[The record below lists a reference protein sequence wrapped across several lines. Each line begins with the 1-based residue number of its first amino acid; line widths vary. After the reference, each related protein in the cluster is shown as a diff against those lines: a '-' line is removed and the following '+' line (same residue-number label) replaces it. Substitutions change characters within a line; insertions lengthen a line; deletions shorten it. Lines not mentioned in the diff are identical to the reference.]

1 MKDKRLGQELWLEW
15 IGSGYFL
22 TKPDPIVY
30 YTIDHIDIE
39 NELVR
44 KALASAL
51 QRDGVYDSLNEAF
64 KAIDTGIVCSGWA
77 GVLEDEIDLVICTE
91 LGETEY
97 GDIVEDIQ
105 PVTLV
110 EIDK

>member
-22 TKPDPIVY
+22 NKPDPIVY
-30 YTIDHIDIE
+30 YTVDHIDIE

-51 QRDGVYDSLNEAF
+51 QRDGVYDSLSEAF
-64 KAIDTGIVCSGWA
+64 KAIDAGIVCSGWA
-77 GVLEDEIDLVICTE
+77 GILEDEIDLVICTE
-91 LGETEY
+91 LGETDY
-97 GDIVEDIQ
+97 GDIVEEVQ
-105 PVTLV
+105 PVTLI

>member
-1 MKDKRLGQELWLEW
+1 
-15 IGSGYFL
+15 
-22 TKPDPIVY
+22 VY
-30 YTIDHIDIE
+30 YTIDHIEIE

-64 KAIDTGIVCSGWA
+64 KAIDAGIVCSGWA
-77 GVLEDEIDLVICTE
+77 GVLEDELDLVICTE

-97 GDIVEDIQ
+97 GDIVEEVQ
-105 PVTLV
+105 PITLI

>member
-15 IGSGYFL
+15 LGSGYLL
-22 TKPDPIVY
+22 TKLNPIIY

-51 QRDGVYDSLNEAF
+51 QRDGVHDSLNDAF

-77 GVLEDEIDLVICTE
+77 GVLEDELDLIVCTE

-97 GDIVEDIQ
+97 GDILEDIQ
-105 PVTLV
+105 PVTWV

>member
-15 IGSGYFL
+15 DGSGYSL
-22 TKPDPIVY
+22 TKRNPIVY

-39 NELVR
+39 HELVR

-51 QRDGVYDSLNEAF
+51 QRDGVFDSLNDAF
-64 KAIDTGIVCSGWA
+64 KAIDTGIVSSGWLGA
-77 GVLEDEIDLVICTE
+77 LEEEFDLVVCTE

-105 PVTLV
+105 PATWV

>member
-15 IGSGYFL
+15 LGSGYFL
-22 TKPDPIVY
+22 TKSDPVIY
-30 YTIDHIDIE
+30 YTVDHIDIE

-51 QRDGVYDSLNEAF
+51 QRDGVHDTLNDAF
-64 KAIDTGIVCSGWA
+64 KAIDKGIVCSGWA
-77 GVLEDEIDLVICTE
+77 GILEDELDLVICTE

-97 GDIVEDIQ
+97 GDIVEEIQ
-105 PVTLV
+105 PITLV

>member
-15 IGSGYFL
+15 LGSGYSL
-22 TKPDPIVY
+22 NKSDSIVY
-30 YTIDHIDIE
+30 YSVDHIDTE

-64 KAIDTGIVCSGWA
+64 KAIDAGIVCSEWA
-77 GVLEDEIDLVICTE
+77 GVLEDEFDLVICTE

-97 GDIVEDIQ
+97 GDIVEEVQ
-105 PVTLV
+105 PITLV

>member
-1 MKDKRLGQELWLEW
+1 MWLEW
-15 IGSGYFL
+15 LGSGYSL
-22 TKPDPIVY
+22 TKKDPIVY
-30 YTIDHIDIE
+30 YTIEHVDIE

-51 QRDGVYDSLNEAF
+51 QRDGIFDSLNEAF
-64 KAIDTGIVCSGWA
+64 KAIDAGIVSSGWA
-77 GVLEDEIDLVICTE
+77 GCVEEELDLVVCTE

-97 GDIVEDIQ
+97 GDTLESVE

>member
-1 MKDKRLGQELWLEW
+1 MWLEW
-15 IGSGYFL
+15 LGSGYSL
-22 TKPDPIVY
+22 TKQDPIIY
-30 YTIDHIDIE
+30 YTIEHVDIE

-51 QRDGVYDSLNEAF
+51 QRDGIFDSLNEAF
-64 KAIDTGIVCSGWA
+64 KAIDAGIVSSGWS
-77 GVLEDEIDLVICTE
+77 GYVEEELDLVVCTE

-97 GDIVEDIQ
+97 GDTLETVE
-105 PVTLV
+105 PVTWV

>member
-15 IGSGYFL
+15 IGSGHL
-22 TKPDPIVY
+22 LEKHNSVVY
-30 YTIDHIDIE
+30 YTIDHVDIE

-51 QRDGVYDSLNEAF
+51 QRDGVHDSLNEAF

-77 GVLEDEIDLVICTE
+77 GVLEDEIDLSVCTE

-97 GDIVEDIQ
+97 GDIVEDVQ

-110 EIDK
+110 EINK

>member
-1 MKDKRLGQELWLEW
+1 MKDKRHGQELWLEW

-22 TKPDPIVY
+22 TKQDPIVY

-51 QRDGVYDSLNEAF
+51 QRDGIYDSLNESF
-64 KAIDTGIVCSGWA
+64 KAIDAGIVCSGWA
-77 GVLEDEIDLVICTE
+77 GVLEDELDLVVCTE
-91 LGETEY
+91 LGESEY
-97 GDIVEDIQ
+97 GDILEDVQ
-105 PVTLV
+105 PVTWV
-110 EIDK
+110 ELEK